1 MAVRLQNLS
10 CKYLRSGIDL
20 LLPNFEILELHFHYL
35 SLWFQLA
42 GVQCAGKPH
51 FWLNADGTYQEEG
64 QKTVKGKIWD
74 KVILKF
80 IFSSETYISL

>member
-20 LLPNFEILELHFHYL
+20 LPPNFEILEPHFPYL
-35 SLWFQLA
+35 SPWFQLA

-64 QKTVKGKIWD
+64 QKTVKGTIWD
-74 KVILKF
+74 KVVLKF
-80 IFSSETYISL
+80 IYS

>member
-20 LLPNFEILELHFHYL
+20 LPPNFEIMEPHFPYL
-35 SLWFQLA
+35 SPWFQLA
-42 GVQCAGKPH
+42 GVQCAGKHH

-74 KVILKF
+74 KVVLKF
-80 IFSSETYISL
+80 IFC